1 MYFALTHLVLLF
13 LERIVMEGIIIK
25 NKKRE
30 YIADIIKSIC
40 EKYRFNKVSSEEI
53 SKVNGKV
60 YSLDDNELFIK
71 SNATSLNGDAE
82 VISLVYQI
90 FNLLNIDGLVKIN
103 ITDSKY
109 DKLREYL
116 DLLEINFED
125 NDKIK
130 TNGYAYEV
138 YSNDV
143 KLGEG
148 NNKIEVKIDLEK
160 TIKEIE
166 DNGTK
171 IPIEEIIDVLL
182 IGESENELETASYI
196 AQNLRLNGFITEI
209 GNKLNAKFDIIL
221 KDKDL
226 EYNEVIIKDNVTGE
240 ETKSNINDIA
250 EYLEMNI

>member
-1 MYFALTHLVLLF
+1 M
-13 LERIVMEGIIIK
+13 ENIIVE

-40 EKYRFNKVSSEEI
+40 EKYRFNKVDGNEI

-60 YSLDDNELFIK
+60 YSLDNSDLFIK
-71 SNATSLNGDAE
+71 GDATSLTRDAE

-90 FNLLNIDGLVKIN
+90 CNLLNIDALIKIN
-103 ITDSKY
+103 IGSIKY
-109 DKLREYL
+109 DKLKEYL
-116 DLLEINFED
+116 DLLEINFEIDD
-125 NDKIK
+125 NIK
-130 TNGYAYEV
+130 TDEYAYEV

-148 NNKIEVKIDLEK
+148 SKSHASIDLEK
-160 TIKEIE
+160 AIKEIE
-166 DNGTK
+166 DNGTN
-171 IPIEEIIDVLL
+171 IPVEENIDVLFTTV
-182 IGESENELETASYI
+182 SENELETASYLM
-196 AQNLRLNGFITEI
+196 QNLRLNGFITEI
-209 GNKLNAKFDIIL
+209 GDKLSAKFNIIL

-226 EYNEVIIKDNVTGE
+226 EHNEVIIKDNVTGE